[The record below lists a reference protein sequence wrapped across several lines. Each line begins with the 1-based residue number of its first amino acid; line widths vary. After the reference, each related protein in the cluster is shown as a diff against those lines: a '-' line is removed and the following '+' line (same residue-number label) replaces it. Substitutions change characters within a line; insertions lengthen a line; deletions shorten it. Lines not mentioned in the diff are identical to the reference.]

1 MRYLLLALMIALLPV
16 RGWVGNAMAVDM
28 ASQQVLQAQAGVK
41 TSSAMP
47 EDCPMHAGTAG
58 ETATDPLK
66 GAGHCND
73 CNTCE
78 LCLALA
84 TFTGSAGAMASFT
97 PAAAPPSVGQIF
109 SSAGSST
116 RLKPPIS

>member
-1 MRYLLLALMIALLPV
+1 MRYLLLALMITLLPL

-28 ASQQVLQAQAGVK
+28 ASQQAVQARAGAQEPP
-41 TSSAMP
+41 AMS
-47 EDCPMHAGTAG
+47 EDCPMHAGITS
-58 ETATDPLK
+58 ETAADP
-66 GAGHCND
+66 GTAAGHCND

-84 TFTGSAGAMASFT
+84 SFTWTGVALSSFPPHAGPPSAGH
-97 PAAAPPSVGQIF
+97 PF
-109 SSAGSST
+109 SSAESVA

>member
-1 MRYLLLALMIALLPV
+1 MRYLLLALMITLLPL

-28 ASQQVLQAQAGVK
+28 ALQQALQAQAEGQALP
-41 TSSAMP
+41 AMP
-47 EDCPMHAGTAG
+47 DDCPMHAGAATEA
-58 ETATDPLK
+58 ATDPLT
-66 GAGHCND
+66 AGHCND

-84 TFTGSAGAMASFT
+84 SFTWSTGAMASFT
-97 PAAAPPSVGQIF
+97 PAAAPLSALHRF
-109 SSAGSST
+109 SSAESST